1 MKRVLFRGISL
12 TTRNILHSYT
22 KTNQNPVHS
31 FNPLAAST
39 RSRLRFY
46 SSESDSPVEK
56 KPDPVIE
63 SASVAEAHVKDVALS
78 VEDVSNKGDEE
89 ALPSVLEAILRR
101 KLAGKHEESDD
112 ELMDELEKWDE
123 MIKEAVQHGYPK
135 DTKECEEILKDM
147 LSWDKLLPG
156 FS

>member
-22 KTNQNPVHS
+22 KTNQNPVHL

-63 SASVAEAHVKDVALS
+63 SASVAEALVKDVALP
-78 VEDVSNKGDEE
+78 VEDVSNKGKNG
-89 ALPSVLEAILRR
+89 LKNIGFGFLFGNLFIVLLFR
-101 KLAGKHEESDD
+101 
-112 ELMDELEKWDE
+112 
-123 MIKEAVQHGYPK
+123 
-135 DTKECEEILKDM
+135 
-147 LSWDKLLPG
+147 
-156 FS
+156 

>member
-22 KTNQNPVHS
+22 KTNQNPVQP
-31 FNPLAAST
+31 FNPLAASS

-63 SASVAEAHVKDVALS
+63 SASVAESHVKDVALL
-78 VEDVSNKGDEE
+78 VEDVSNKGKNG
-89 ALPSVLEAILRR
+89 LENIGFGFLFGNLFIVILFR
-101 KLAGKHEESDD
+101 
-112 ELMDELEKWDE
+112 
-123 MIKEAVQHGYPK
+123 
-135 DTKECEEILKDM
+135 
-147 LSWDKLLPG
+147 
-156 FS
+156 